1 VNGITITPQTQGPGS
16 ITEVTIQRLLTLQ
29 GTMKPHQIISL
40 MKFEGT
46 DNTFAMGD
54 HGDHIHVGF
63 RPLYGSSDKR
73 SGQVDAV
80 LKPSQ
85 WIKLIDRLDE
95 IENPEVSETPSRYA
109 IEDTKQASP
118 AHKGE

>member
-1 VNGITITPQTQGPGS
+1 
-16 ITEVTIQRLLTLQ
+16 
-29 GTMKPHQIISL
+29 MKPHQIISL

-63 RPLYGSSDKR
+63 RPLYGTSDKR
-73 SGQVDAV
+73 AGQVDAV

-95 IENPEVSETPSRYA
+95 IENPEVAESALGVR
-109 IEDTKQASP
+109 DRGHQA
-118 AHKGE
+118 GEPRPQGRVTAGPGHR